1 MRLETQGHYKTHC
14 EWYKSHPA
22 YEIFY
27 CSPPGSR
34 LEQKTRLIASKAS
47 YAGEKKQK
55 KANELHEISM
65 HYTRLYV
72 NDGIDIFELNDHQ
85 ALLFLSTQIKT

>member
-27 CSPPGSR
+27 CSPPVSR

-47 YAGEKKQK
+47 YAGEKNK
-55 KANELHEISM
+55 KRQMNSM
-65 HYTRLYV
+65 KLARTIQDYM
-72 NDGIDIFELNDHQ
+72 
-85 ALLFLSTQIKT
+85 